1 MTEQESRVVNGQS
14 TRTDRVVSW
23 IGWHIGELVAVGV
36 PLLLAAT
43 VTVWLATLSLLAGTA
58 WAIHETRQA
67 RAQRAIRA
75 EAEQRR
81 LQAADQGSVKE
92 QADPAGTSGAGG
104 KGASA

>member
-1 MTEQESRVVNGQS
+1 MTEHERARLQGQS

-43 VTVWLATLSLLAGTA
+43 VTVWLAALSLLAGTA
-58 WAIHETRQA
+58 WAIHETHQA
-67 RAQRAIRA
+67 RTQRAIRA

-81 LQAADQGSVKE
+81 LQASTANQASTNE
-92 QADPAGTSGAGG
+92 QANPAGE